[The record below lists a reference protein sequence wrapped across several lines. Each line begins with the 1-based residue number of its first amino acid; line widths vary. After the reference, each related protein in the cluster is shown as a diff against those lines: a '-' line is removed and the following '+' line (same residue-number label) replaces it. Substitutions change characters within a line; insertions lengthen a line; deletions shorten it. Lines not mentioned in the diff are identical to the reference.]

1 MHSFNVLLAV
11 LYFLVSGAYSFVPSR
26 TALRAELGSLDAS
39 SVVSLGKEFDLVIW
53 DCDGVL
59 VDSEALLKIG
69 EVDALA
75 KLGYSL
81 TTNDCT
87 RLFSG
92 VSVDKAM
99 ENFEKEMGAKLPPTF
114 FKEQIEGS
122 LDLFRQKLQPLM
134 ADTVTTLFDSNV
146 PMCVAS
152 GSPRDRV
159 LLSIEVG
166 M

>member
-11 LYFLVSGAYSFVPSR
+11 LYFLVLGAYSFVPSR
-26 TALRAELGSLDAS
+26 TALRALGGLDAS
-39 SVVSLGKEFDLVIW
+39 SVSLGKEFDLVIW

>member
-1 MHSFNVLLAV
+1 MPLPA
-11 LYFLVSGAYSFVPSR
+11 LVV
-26 TALRAELGSLDAS
+26 
-39 SVVSLGKEFDLVIW
+39 
-53 DCDGVL
+53 
-59 VDSEALLKIG
+59 
-69 EVDALA
+69 
-75 KLGYSL
+75 
-81 TTNDCT
+81 
-87 RLFSG
+87 
-92 VSVDKAM
+92 
-99 ENFEKEMGAKLPPTF
+99 